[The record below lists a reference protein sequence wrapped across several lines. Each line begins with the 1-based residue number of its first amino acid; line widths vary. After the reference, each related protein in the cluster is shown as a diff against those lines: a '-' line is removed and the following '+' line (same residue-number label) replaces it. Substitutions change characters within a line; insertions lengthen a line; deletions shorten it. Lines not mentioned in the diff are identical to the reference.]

1 MQFSFTTES
10 LQDTRAQVLVCFVTQ
25 FDEVADAKLKTIDR
39 ATEGAVAALLKS
51 KEFTGRDGEI
61 VTLYKPRGFKA
72 ERLLLLG
79 LGSAESQ
86 TPDSFRRGM
95 GSLSRTTSV
104 RKSRT
109 MAVHFGGISDADCYQ
124 AAVEGY
130 LLGSYTLLDHKTGEA
145 AKDKSQITRI
155 SFSVGRKALLSRLE
169 KAVTRGSIIAE
180 GQILTRNLTQTPS
193 NKLTPQLY
201 AEKIETL
208 AKQYKVGCRV
218 LDEAAIRKERMGALL
233 SVSKGSVEPPR
244 FIILQHKGGPKGQ
257 QPIVLVGK
265 GVTFDSGGIS
275 LKPGKDMHEMKQDM
289 AGSAVVLAT
298 VLTASRLGIPR
309 NIVGL
314 IPATENMPSGVATRP
329 GDIITSRNGKT
340 IEIIN
345 TDAEG
350 RLILADALDY
360 ADKFDPQAVIDVATL
375 TGAALFVLGY
385 SGAPIM
391 GNNEKLMDLIRAAS
405 DVTSERVWELPI
417 WDDFRDQMKSSIA
430 DLVNSGGRSAG
441 TAAAGAFL
449 ENFVGDWPWVHID
462 IAYVD
467 LEPKGR
473 PYVPRGATGFGVR
486 LLTEVLSK
494 WKKV

>member
-10 LQDTRAQVLVCFVTQ
+10 LQDIRTQVLVCFAAQ
-25 FDEVADAKLKTIDR
+25 FEAVADSMLKTIDE
-39 ATEGAVAALLKS
+39 ATGGAVAALLKS
-51 KEFTGRDGEI
+51 KEFTGSDGEI
-61 VTLYKPRGFKA
+61 VTLHKPRGFKA
-72 ERLLLLG
+72 EQMLMVG
-79 LGSAESQ
+79 LGSAKSQ

-95 GSLSRTTSV
+95 GSISGAASV
-104 RKSRT
+104 KKSRT
-109 MAVHFGGISDADCYQ
+109 MAIHFGGISDADCYQ
-124 AAVEGY
+124 AAIEGY
-130 LLGSYTLLDHKTGEA
+130 LLGSYQLLDYKTGDET
-145 AKDKSQITRI
+145 KDKPQVTRMT
-155 SFSVGRKALLSRLE
+155 FSVGRKALLPRLE

-180 GQILTRNLTQTPS
+180 GQILVRTLTQTPA
-193 NKLTPQLY
+193 NQLTPQLY
-201 AEKIETL
+201 AEKIEAL
-208 AKQYKVGCRV
+208 AKQYKVGCHV
-218 LDEAAIRKERMGALL
+218 LDEAAIKKERMGALL
-233 SVSKGSVEPPR
+233 SVAKGSVEPPR
-244 FIILQHKGGPKGQ
+244 FIILQYMGGPKGQ

-309 NIVGL
+309 NIVVL

-329 GDIITSRNGKT
+329 GDIIKSRKGKT

-360 ADKFDPQAVIDVATL
+360 ANKFDPQAVIDVATL
-375 TGAALFVLGY
+375 TGAALYVLGY

-449 ENFVGDWPWVHID
+449 ENFVGDWPWAHID

-473 PYVPRGATGFGVR
+473 PYVPKGATGFGVR
-486 LLTEVLSK
+486 LLTEVLTK